1 MDRWLE
7 TRARILARDGG
18 CSGRFLGGE
27 CSAVLDV
34 HHIVPRDLGGTD
46 EDDNLMVVCHSHHPQ
61 VEAMRRA
68 ILERRGW
75 RRCPHPTSHRTRE
88 ARLLCERRLNRDR
101 LAA

>member
-1 MDRWLE
+1 MARWVD

-34 HHIVPRDLGGTD
+34 HHIKPRELGGTD
-46 EDDNLMVVCHSHHPQ
+46 DDDNLMVVCHSHHPR

-68 ILERRGW
+68 ILERQGW
-75 RRCPHPTSHRTRE
+75 RHCRRQHRTRAARE
-88 ARLLCERRLNRDR
+88 ACERRLNRDR